1 VRQKQLLL
9 NAISTVAQLVG
20 NAALLFFLYRFL
32 IRTVGIERLG
42 VWSLLL
48 ATTSLVTL
56 ANQGVSMSI
65 VKFVA
70 KYAGRERPAD
80 VSSLVQTALISA
92 GVLLGAVS
100 LALYPGARWVL
111 AAILPKARI
120 GEALAILPLAL
131 ISLWFNVL
139 GTIVQAGLVGHEL
152 IALCNCIELCG
163 SLSYLGLALL
173 FVPRHGLLGLAFAQA
188 AQAALGLVAAWHLLR
203 RRVPHLPLV
212 PRNWSRVRFK
222 EMAGYGAHFQ
232 WIATCQSLREP
243 VTKALL
249 TKFAGLA
256 YTGFYDMAA
265 RLVVTLREL
274 IVQSNQVLVPTISQL
289 QERDREA
296 IPKIYRESYRLVFFL
311 AIPSFA
317 LLIVASPLISTLWI
331 GSYEPLF
338 VRFVALLT
346 AGWLV
351 NVLCNPAYVVDLG
364 TGELRWVSIG
374 CAVTAI
380 MNVSL
385 GIIAGRFAGGTAIV
399 AAAVV
404 SLITGYLI
412 ILIAYH
418 LKAHEGL
425 SVLLPRES
433 RGILALSASVA
444 LILVPLLYRTAR
456 RTPSLE
462 LGAATTALAVVIA
475 LPMWRHPIRR
485 RLFQWLMTAIP
496 T

>member
-1 VRQKQLLL
+1 V
-9 NAISTVAQLVG
+9 
-20 NAALLFFLYRFL
+20 
-32 IRTVGIERLG
+32 
-42 VWSLLL
+42 
-48 ATTSLVTL
+48 
-56 ANQGVSMSI
+56 
-65 VKFVA
+65 
-70 KYAGRERPAD
+70 
-80 VSSLVQTALISA
+80 
-92 GVLLGAVS
+92 
-100 LALYPGARWVL
+100 
-111 AAILPKARI
+111 
-120 GEALAILPLAL
+120 AL

-212 PRNWSRVRFK
+212 PRNWSRARFK

-456 RTPSLE
+456 RAPSLE